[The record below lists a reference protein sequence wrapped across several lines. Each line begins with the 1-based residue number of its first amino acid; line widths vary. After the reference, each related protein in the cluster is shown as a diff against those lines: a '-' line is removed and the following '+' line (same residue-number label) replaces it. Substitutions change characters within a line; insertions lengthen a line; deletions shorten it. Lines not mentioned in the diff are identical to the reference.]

1 VTAAVTPAEELQ
13 ARAGSLLAPL
23 TDVEVKPDGSLGFVY
38 GGALCSLRGM
48 SLADGLDVLSLVCV
62 LAWDLPAGDEL
73 CRSIVSGND
82 TLQFGTITVAEHDGQ
97 ADVLLRCTFPAA
109 GLADHAL
116 ATMLFLVLS
125 GADDSR
131 RALLAR

>member
-1 VTAAVTPAEELQ
+1 MTAAVTPAEELQ
-13 ARAGSLLAPL
+13 ARAGSLLASL
-23 TDVEVKPDGSLGFVY
+23 TDVEVKSDGSLGFVY
-38 GGALCSLRGM
+38 AGTLCSLRGM

-62 LAWDLPAGDEL
+62 LAWDLPVDPQL
-73 CRSIVSGND
+73 YRTIVDGND
-82 TLQFGTITVAEHDGQ
+82 TLQFGTIAVSEHDGQ

-109 GLADHAL
+109 GLADPAL

-131 RALLAR
+131 QALLSR